1 MKDSSRTRLLPMPSP
16 YDEEGSARLPV
27 RFSLDLQIWQQKAGP
42 VSIAH
47 ADGLRLQARL
57 FCCRK
62 DAHQE
67 DAHSGVQ
74 ILGFHTSHSHAMCA
88 CYWPLVCIQ

>member
-27 RFSLDLQIWQQKAGP
+27 RFSLDLHIWQQKAGP

-47 ADGLRLQARL
+47 ADELRLQARL

-62 DAHQE
+62 DT
-67 DAHSGVQ
+67 HSGVQ
-74 ILGFHTSHSHAMCA
+74 ILGFTHIAQPCYVCVLLAIRLHT
-88 CYWPLVCIQ
+88 VTV

>member
-27 RFSLDLQIWQQKAGP
+27 RFSLDLHIWQQKAGP

-47 ADGLRLQARL
+47 ADELRLQARL

-62 DAHQE
+62 DTHR
-67 DAHSGVQ
+67 VQ
-74 ILGFHTSHSHAMCA
+74 ILGFTHIAQPCYVCVLLAIRLHT
-88 CYWPLVCIQ
+88 VTV